1 MAVDAGN
8 GVNSRSI
15 KQVFGELTFTHILD
29 ISGNGHDYTIIRQT
43 FHESLPPLCVFVGT
57 DAGGQ
62 FVRMLEKVWVR
73 RRLGLSV

>member
-1 MAVDAGN
+1 MAVDAGD
-8 GVNSRSI
+8 GINSSFI
-15 KQVFGELTFTHILD
+15 KQLFGELTFAHVLD
-29 ISGNGHDYTIIRQT
+29 LSGNGYDYTIIRQT

-62 FVRMLEKVWVR
+62 FVRMLEKVRVR